1 MLYDNPHFSR
11 IQHRLQ
17 ASEKTRSPPFPLRLG
32 VSGPVGAA
40 AERLQDTV
48 GPVDLSTR
56 GERVERRPERPAV
69 HEEAAKTPANTAP
82 SA

>member
-32 VSGPVGAA
+32 VSGPAGAA
-40 AERLQDTV
+40 AERLQD
-48 GPVDLSTR
+48 PVIAQGANIHAEFS
-56 GERVERRPERPAV
+56 
-69 HEEAAKTPANTAP
+69 KTNEK
-82 SA
+82 S